1 MKKIFLLFTSILFA
15 QNQIPIPSIISGSNI
30 DLTLHTGTVQF
41 LNGNATNT
49 FGFNSFSY
57 LGPTI
62 LLNKN
67 QLANISITNQIGE
80 TTAFHLHGMH
90 VNPMNDGG
98 PHNPILNGSTWN
110 PQFTVLDK
118 AGTYWYHP
126 HLDAKTAE
134 HAMKGAVGFIIV
146 KDDEENTLPIP
157 RNYGVDDFPIVI
169 QTAQLNQLNQF
180 MPRGMKD
187 SLTFINGVRSN
198 YGQSAILNIPAQIIR
213 LRLLNGAGERTFNVG
228 LTNNKEF
235 KIIGSDG
242 GLLNNP
248 INSSRIRIS
257 PGERYEILVD
267 FTGMEGQ
274 NLQVINYGS
283 EIPMG
288 VQGGPTMPM
297 PAGSPPMDSPLN
309 GIDSNLFGLNVI
321 NQTSNPILTFPSSL
335 VTVTPITEGQSTNS
349 RQINM
354 TAIDPMSMDGPFYFN
369 GSLFNMST
377 INFTIPLNST
387 EIWSLTNQT
396 MVAHPFH
403 LHDEQFYILDRDG
416 NMPPDYEMGRKDVV
430 LVSPNETVRIITK
443 FEDFSDESMPYMY
456 HCHILM
462 HEDDGMMGQF
472 IVSSALN
479 TNDNIK
485 TIPFKLSPNPVINS
499 FSFDLKEN
507 QQVYDIRIIDTSG
520 KVVYTANNKKEN
532 IVEISSLKSGSY
544 IVLIKIDN
552 NYYSSKII
560 KIDN

>member
-1 MKKIFLLFTSILFA
+1 MKKIFLLFTSFLFA
-15 QNQIPIPSIISGSNI
+15 QNQIPIPTIISGNSIN
-30 DLTLHTGTVQF
+30 LNVHTSTVPFLTGT
-41 LNGNATNT
+41 ATNT

-80 TTAFHLHGMH
+80 TTAFHFHGMH
-90 VNPMNDGG
+90 VDPMNDGG
-98 PHNPILNGSTWN
+98 PHNPIVNGSTWN

-146 KDDEENTLPIP
+146 KDDEEAVLPLP
-157 RNYGVDDFPIVI
+157 RTYGVDDFPIVI
-169 QTAQLNQLNQF
+169 QSAQLNEFNQF
-180 MPRGMKD
+180 MPRGMED

-198 YGQSAILNIPAQIIR
+198 YGQSAMLNVPSQIIR
-213 LRLLNGAGERTFNVG
+213 LRLLNGAGERTFNIG
-228 LTNNKEF
+228 LSNNKEF

-242 GLLNNP
+242 GLLSNP
-248 INSSRIRIS
+248 ISSTRISIS
-257 PGERYEILVD
+257 PGERYEVLVD
-267 FTGMEGQ
+267 LTGMEGQ
-274 NLQVINYGS
+274 ALQVINYGS

-297 PAGSPPMDSPLN
+297 PPGSPPMDSPLN
-309 GIDSNLFGLNVI
+309 GADFNLFQLNVI
-321 NQTSNPILTFPSSL
+321 NQTANPILSIPSSL
-335 VTVTPITEGQSTNS
+335 VTVTRFAESEATNT

-354 TAIDPMSMDGPFYFN
+354 TAVDPMSMDGPFYFN

-377 INFTIPLNST
+377 INFTIPLNSV

-416 NMPPDYEMGRKDVV
+416 NMPANFEMGRKDVV

-443 FEDFSDESMPYMY
+443 FEDFSDENMPYMY
-456 HCHILM
+456 HCHVLM

-472 IVSSALN
+472 IVSSSLN
-479 TNDNIK
+479 TKDNVK
-485 TIPFKLSPNPVINS
+485 TVPVKLYPNPVISS
-499 FSFDLKEN
+499 FSVDVEEINKE
-507 QQVYDIRIIDTSG
+507 YDIRIIDPSG
-520 KVVYTANNKKEN
+520 KVVFSANNKKEKN
-532 IVEISSLKSGSY
+532 IEIDTLDSGSY
-544 IVLIKIDN
+544 IVLIKVDDV
-552 NYYSSKII
+552 YYSSKII
-560 KIDN
+560 KQ